1 MVFAFIPSV
10 VLAAGALFGSTASP
24 ASAGTPANCL

>member
-24 ASAGTPANCL
+24 APAGTPASSL